1 MALNYKFAIYGGD
14 WLNEITLGSLF
25 DGIGGFPYAASFYG
39 IRSLW
44 ASEII
49 PECVSVTK
57 RHIPEMVHVGDIT
70 YLDGHKLVPVD
81 IITFGSLCQ
90 GLSIAGQRR
99 GLADER
105 SGLFMEA
112 VRIIHEMREATHGE
126 YPKFAVWENVPGA
139 LSSAGGRD
147 FKIVLEAVT
156 KAEIPMPGF
165 GRWANAGIMDNQ
177 SPTLTCAH
185 GQAPILA
192 RKYYVR
198 RLTPLECERLQ
209 GFPDGWTEYGYNGRR
224 ICDTKRYQM
233 LGNSVAVPCVA
244 YIMQGICQVLEE
256 NEN

>member
-1 MALNYKFAIYGGD
+1 
-14 WLNEITLGSLF
+14 
-25 DGIGGFPYAASFYG
+25 
-39 IRSLW
+39 
-44 ASEII
+44 
-49 PECVSVTK
+49 
-57 RHIPEMVHVGDIT
+57 
-70 YLDGHKLVPVD
+70 
-81 IITFGSLCQ
+81 
-90 GLSIAGQRR
+90 
-99 GLADER
+99 
-105 SGLFMEA
+105 
-112 VRIIHEMREATHGE
+112 
-126 YPKFAVWENVPGA
+126 
-139 LSSAGGRD
+139 
-147 FKIVLEAVT
+147 
-156 KAEIPMPGF
+156 
-165 GRWANAGIMDNQ
+165 MDNQ